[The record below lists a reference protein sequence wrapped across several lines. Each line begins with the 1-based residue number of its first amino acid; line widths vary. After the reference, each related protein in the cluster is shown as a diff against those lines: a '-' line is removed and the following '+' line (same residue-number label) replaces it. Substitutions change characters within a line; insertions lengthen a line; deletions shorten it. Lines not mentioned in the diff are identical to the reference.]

1 MGARRV
7 RLAAGAVAVG
17 YLDDRPPE
25 RALTDHSELVGPRP
39 GQRVRFGACL
49 KVGRHPSNDLR
60 LKEPAVSS
68 FHAVIEWLGDGWHI
82 RDLGSRNGTTLNGRS
97 IKGRVGLQP
106 GDVLRFA
113 RGPAWRLQA
122 LAESPVESA
131 VAGHARTSGL
141 QRALPEDLELELW
154 AEGPGEGAVIARWGQ
169 HRFEQRAGNGF
180 LLLDCLAQDPGQWVT
195 DAELRSV
202 LWGKRGERM
211 SRGALHQLIYNTRRI
226 FEGWGL
232 DGGIIEK
239 DQGATR
245 LQLDPDRVSCS
256 GTRGSGL
263 EE

>member
-1 MGARRV
+1 V
-7 RLAAGAVAVG
+7 S
-17 YLDDRPPE
+17 
-25 RALTDHSELVGPRP
+25 DHSELVGPRP

-49 KVGRHPSNDLR
+49 KVGRHPGNDLR
-60 LKEPAVSS
+60 LQEQAVSS
-68 FHAVIEWLGDGWHI
+68 FHAVIEWLADGWHV

-97 IKGRVGLQP
+97 IKGRVALQL
-106 GDVLRFA
+106 GDVVRFA
-113 RGPAWRLQA
+113 RGSAWRVQV
-122 LAESPVESA
+122 LADSPVEPA
-131 VAGHARTSGL
+131 MAEHARTSGL
-141 QRALPEDLELELW
+141 QRSLPDDLQLELC
-154 AEGPGEGAVIARWGQ
+154 AEGPGEGTVSARWGQ
-169 HRFEQRAGNGF
+169 NRAEQRAGNGF
-180 LLLDCLAQDPGQWVT
+180 LLLDCLAQEAGQWVT

-245 LQLDPDRVSCS
+245 LQLDPERVVCS
-256 GTRGSGL
+256 GTREPAP